1 MQLGFSPCPND
12 TFIFY
17 ALVHG
22 KVPSPA
28 PIEPVLADVETL
40 NAWAFEGRLPATKL
54 SYAAFAQVKDRYL
67 ALRSGGA
74 LGRGVGP
81 LVVAKEE
88 RPLEAARVAHPGE
101 ATTAYA
107 LFRMYMGDRPFTPVP
122 MVYNEIMPAVARGE
136 VDLGL
141 IIHESRFVYPEYGL
155 KKLLDLG
162 EWWEAETGLPLP
174 LGLIA
179 VRRDLGEGLAQALDE
194 AIRESIR
201 YAWDHPGE
209 VLEYM
214 KAHAQEMGEDVIWQH
229 VKTYVNDF
237 SLDLGEEG
245 RRAAEALFARMEAV
259 GLVPRQDSTGWLVGE
274 R

>member
-40 NAWAFEGRLPATKL
+40 NAWAFEGRLPASKL

-67 ALRSGGA
+67 GLRSGGA

-107 LFRMYMGDRPFTPVP
+107 LFRMYLGDRPFTPVP
-122 MVYNEIMPAVARGE
+122 MVYSEIMPAVARGE

-179 VRRDLGEGLAQALDE
+179 VRRDLGEELARALDQ

-201 YAWDHPGE
+201 YAWDHPDE

-214 KAHAQEMGEDVIWQH
+214 KAHAQEMGEEVIWQH
-229 VKTYVNDF
+229 VRTYVNEF

-245 RRAAEALFARMEAV
+245 RRAAEALFSRMAAV
-259 GLVPRQDSTGWLVGE
+259 ALAPVGDRSDWLVSG